1 VSKQQITEAIGGADA
16 GLSANAVEVYI
27 SRLRGK
33 LENSGVRIR
42 TSAEGTGLAEERFN
56 QGRFF
61 GGINVNLI
69 ALNLAF
75 EAEKMGDNL
84 SLSAKLG
91 WRF

>member
-1 VSKQQITEAIGGADA
+1 MGELKASTAAIDLVLEDIHAA
-16 GLSANAVEVYI
+16 HA
-27 SRLRGK
+27 LRGR
-33 LENSGVRIR
+33 GVGAHRSR
-42 TSAEGTGLAEERFN
+42 PRHGLAEERFN